1 MLAVNEEFNEEN
13 SIIESTTIKTI
24 RNLKSRKSYT
34 NVLSSR
40 DDYPNSNDNTNIP
53 PQTPTQ
59 NEEDSNYKT
68 DETSARHKKATSMPN
83 SVIKNPMRKATKL
96 KIQKLR
102 SDIQLPS
109 EQNQQNEGNLD
120 AYGSM
125 TDNLNPIYYGEN
137 TITNQS
143 GKNNSKQGNGMS
155 SSLSKS
161 YNRQSSL
168 SNHVQ
173 EEIKVQKEYV
183 TIDMEYAI
191 QFVLTKSKALK
202 DKIEG
207 EGIMQAFINQHI
219 VKNKFF
225 QISYNS
231 FLQNLIN
238 HKVLNP
244 DFKNVSKKMF
254 EKLEKFFFDRLQK
267 CQDTVS
273 IQQNYVKKSKSVYS
287 AIEKRIQELK
297 KDLADKNKIE
307 L

>member
-1 MLAVNEEFNEEN
+1 MLAVNEEFSEEN

-59 NEEDSNYKT
+59 NEEDANYKT
-68 DETSARHKKATSMPN
+68 DETSARHKKAPSMPN
-83 SVIKNPMRKATKL
+83 TIIKNPLRKTTKL
-96 KIQKLR
+96 KIQKLK
-102 SDIQLPS
+102 SEMQLPN
-109 EQNQQNEGNLD
+109 EQSQQNEVNLD

-137 TITNQS
+137 TTTDQN
-143 GKNNSKQGNGMS
+143 GKYNNKQGNGMS

-161 YNRQSSL
+161 YNRQSSQ

-173 EEIKVQKEYV
+173 EEIKVQKEYAN
-183 TIDMEYAI
+183 IDMEYAI

-202 DKIEG
+202 DKIEA

-231 FLQNLIN
+231 FLQNLIS
-238 HKVLNP
+238 HKVLSA

-287 AIEKRIQELK
+287 AIDKRIQELK